1 MALRHL
7 IVREVKAAL
16 KNPAFIA
23 SLVLLFIF
31 YMVIGGAARSG
42 ISQAIEETMRMRVAI
57 VTEESTELVT
67 ALLQNLN
74 TSTGGGIRV
83 YQSVESA
90 LNENIHVIILPK
102 GFTESALI
110 PEKTPVLKALV
121 KIDTLSQVTIQSR
134 VGVVQSLASLTSS
147 LLPRTIA
154 LLYNISIPPQK
165 SVVVNT
171 TVIAFGRTMSI
182 TEVNSLLNF
191 AIATMFIV
199 SFIMGITTS
208 SAAANTAIEKV
219 EKAFEMLLA
228 QPIPRREIVLAKIIG
243 AMAIALLSGVVYFI
257 ALFAMLFL
265 MASPTAGVATEG
277 SMPEIST
284 IMTYVGGEALGY
296 VIIPLVVGLIYSGAI
311 GVIIGSI
318 SSDERIAGV
327 LAAPITFLYVGLAI
341 ASMFMNLPVN
351 TLTAML
357 YGVLV
362 APLPYIYTV
371 SKMSN
376 SLTPLVIGTVT
387 AMVSCIIIITIAVV
401 VFNRD
406 TVILGVRWPKKG
418 RET

>member
-16 KNPAFIA
+16 RNPAFIA

-31 YMVIGGAARSG
+31 YMAIGGAARSG
-42 ISQAIEETMRMRVAI
+42 ISQAIEEAMRMRVAI

-74 TSTGGGIRV
+74 ASTGGGIRV

-102 GFTESALI
+102 GFTESALT
-110 PEKTPVLKALV
+110 PGKTPVFKALV
-121 KIDTLSQVTIQSR
+121 KIDTLSQVAIQSR
-134 VGVVQSLASLTSS
+134 VGVVQSIASLTSS

-182 TEVNSLLNF
+182 AEANSLLNF
-191 AIATMFIV
+191 AIAAMFIV

-228 QPIPRREIVLAKIIG
+228 QPVPRREIVLAKIIG
-243 AMAIALLSGVVYFI
+243 AVAIALLTGVVYFI
-257 ALFAMLFL
+257 AFFAMLFL
-265 MASPTAGVATEG
+265 MASPTAGLATEG
-277 SMPEIST
+277 GMLEIGT

-296 VIIPLVVGLIYSGAI
+296 VIVPLVVGLIYSGAI

-327 LAAPITFLYVGLAI
+327 LATPITFLYVGLAI
-341 ASMFMNLPVN
+341 AGMFVNLPVN
-351 TLTAML
+351 TLTVML

-362 APLPYIYTV
+362 APLPYIYIV

-387 AMVSCIIIITIAVV
+387 AMASCIIIITIAVV

-406 TVILGVRWPKKG
+406 TVILGIRWPKKR

>member
-42 ISQAIEETMRMRVAI
+42 ISQAIEETMRMRIAI

>member
-7 IVREVKAAL
+7 IVREIKAAL

-110 PEKTPVLKALV
+110 PGKTPVLKALV

-134 VGVVQSLASLTSS
+134 IGVVQSLASLASS
-147 LLPRTIA
+147 LLPRIIA
-154 LLYNISIPPQK
+154 LLYNVSIPPQK

-171 TVIAFGRTMSI
+171 TVVAFGRTMSI
-182 TEVNSLLNF
+182 REVNSLLNF

-327 LAAPITFLYVGLAI
+327 LATPITFLYVGLAI
-341 ASMFMNLPVN
+341 ASMFINLPVD

-406 TVILGVRWPKKG
+406 TVILGVRWPKKR